1 MPGGQHPRSPL
12 SALPVLV
19 SGVAGRPRGAGSD
32 VAQVRFREARRRSP
46 ALPLTDC
53 RFSSF
58 LSQEPAGQ
66 PWAPCYPHGP
76 SSIWAMVGEGVGRGG
91 QPLALSALSL
101 EAGLPPTPDTG
112 LEASKVEHS

>member
-1 MPGGQHPRSPL
+1 MTSP
-12 SALPVLV
+12 
-19 SGVAGRPRGAGSD
+19 
-32 VAQVRFREARRRSP
+32 QVRFTEARRRSP

-58 LSQEPAGQ
+58 LSQEPAGR

-91 QPLALSALSL
+91 QPLAPSALSL
-101 EAGLPPTPDTG
+101 EAGLPPIPDTG
-112 LEASKVEHS
+112 LEASKVEQLLEDQKLVANVLE